1 MTDLSTESIGYAS
14 AMDMPSFAEMKKEAD
29 GLALLSFLLSKED
42 RAKLRATSSD
52 MQALAGA
59 VDRFYEALGGRH
71 WIFHD
76 RLPTTLVRDTVLMAA
91 NAEDAERALCAI
103 YEDPE
108 QLNFMIM
115 PVMRFPEMRARK
127 ILIDH
132 ARVDFEEKRYYVVV
146 LSLLTVMDG
155 FVNDVQKIHRGLH
168 ARDAEELQ
176 SWDTAVGHH
185 MGLTATQASFR
196 KSYTRRVD
204 DEFHDLARNGILHGN
219 ITNYDNVVVASKA
232 WNRLFAVVDWATSL
246 EEEAK
251 PKKPEPTWREVI
263 QRVKD
268 NADFQVKLDNWT
280 GSAGVVESEDEY
292 ANHEATR
299 AATEFLQLWM
309 HSNWGHLATRFML
322 IGQGEAGKP
331 TPKEIK
337 SNFSPYPLESFRILR
352 YEITAPAI
360 AEVHAELTIRGQ
372 SFPAV
377 LRLTYAAPDG
387 STRVEGL
394 QEGQW
399 KMVPRSPDMFN
410 SDLWKVASY

>member
-14 AMDMPSFAEMKKEAD
+14 AMDMPSFIEMKKKAD
-29 GLALLSFLLSKED
+29 GLALLGFLFTKED
-42 RAKLRATSSD
+42 RAKLRAMTSD
-52 MQALAGA
+52 MLALADA
-59 VDRFYEALGGRH
+59 VDQFYEVLGGRH

-76 RLPTTLVRDTVLMAA
+76 RLPTTLVRDTVLQTA

-103 YEDPE
+103 YETPE
-108 QLNFMIM
+108 QLKFMIM
-115 PVMRFPEMRARK
+115 PMMRFSELRARK
-127 ILIDH
+127 VLIDH
-132 ARVDFEEKRYYVVV
+132 ARVDFEEKRYYAVV
-146 LSLLTVMDG
+146 LALLTVMDG
-155 FVNDVQKIHRGLH
+155 FVNDVQKVHRGLH
-168 ARDAEELQ
+168 TRDAEELQ

-185 MGLTATQASFR
+185 VGLTATQASFR

-232 WNRLFAVVDWATSL
+232 WNRLFAVADWAASL

-251 PKKPEPTWREVI
+251 PKTPEPTWREVI
-263 QRVKD
+263 RLMKD
-268 NADFQVKLDNWT
+268 NADFKAKLDDWT
-280 GSAGVVESEDEY
+280 ASAGVVESEDDY
-292 ANHEATR
+292 ARREVTK
-299 AATEFLQLWM
+299 AAAEFLQLWTR
-309 HSNWGHLATRFML
+309 SNWGHLATRFML

-337 SNFSPYPLESFRILR
+337 SSFSPYALETFRILS
-352 YEITAPAI
+352 YEITTPAI
-360 AEVHAELTIRGQ
+360 AEVHVELTISGQ

-387 STRVEGL
+387 RTRVEGV

-399 KMVPRSPDMFN
+399 KMVWRSPDMFN
-410 SDLWKVASY
+410 SDLWKVATY